1 MTIRKVRPYHFRAEG
16 DEVKTRSFRLEDTY
30 MTKIEKVAER
40 KNLNKT
46 AALRLMIKQYKG

>member
-1 MTIRKVRPYHFRAEG
+1 MTIRKVRPYHFREAG
-16 DEVKTRSFRLEDTY
+16 DEVKTRSFRLEDNY
-30 MTKIEKVAER
+30 MDKIAKVAEK

>member
-1 MTIRKVRPYHFRAEG
+1 MPIRKVRPYIFRAEG

-30 MTKIEKVAER
+30 MNKIEKVAER
-40 KNLNKT
+40 RNLNKT